1 MLVMRTIESPAYS
14 VGEFVGSEQTV
25 GLYDFALAMN
35 PFGLD
40 GVQPRTL
47 LGQKTAQD
55 PNSASA
61 LFHSAVVFSEPSPD
75 LFADVPGSVVP
86 DQKKNLLA
94 RLFELFKAPSE
105 ELGGYGAYGPA
116 VHEAQPSVADLGQVE
131 SIAGD
136 GFRLGVVSLATD
148 RWRRRWG
155 SPFSEKLLRVGKA
168 TRLHQHSSW
177 KPVAHSGSMTAIS
190 ISRSRRLFF

>member
-14 VGEFVGSEQTV
+14 VGKFVGSEQSV
-25 GLYDFALAMN
+25 GLYNFALAMN

-55 PNSASA
+55 PHSASA
-61 LFHSAVVFSEPSPD
+61 LFHSAVVFSEPPAD
-75 LFADVPGSVVP
+75 LFADVPAGVVP

-94 RLFELFKAPSE
+94 RLFELLQAPSE

-116 VHEAQPSVADLGQVE
+116 VHEAQPSVADLGQE
-131 SIAGD
+131 
-136 GFRLGVVSLATD
+136 
-148 RWRRRWG
+148 
-155 SPFSEKLLRVGKA
+155 
-168 TRLHQHSSW
+168 
-177 KPVAHSGSMTAIS
+177 
-190 ISRSRRLFF
+190 